1 MWLNVCDLD
10 KLNNS
15 TLTDKD
21 KELEL
26 KGASRSPIENDR
38 MISTLSE
45 LIIFKMARWRF
56 RVICHWLWAGDFS
69 FLLPSW
75 CRDWET
81 PPLVIYEIQLL
92 PVTAP
97 STGPQFS
104 AVQCRASLNWHL
116 DIIRD
121 ASGRYWAN
129 LVGVTTVCCQQ
140 STFSSSCA
148 LSLTCGFIWILKEI
162 PWQETLVQLVYC
174 K

>member
-97 STGPQFS
+97 STAPQFS
-104 AVQCRASLNWHL
+104 AVQGFSQLTSGHNQRCIRKILSKLGWSYDSLLSTENIIIFLWCESNLRIHL
-116 DIIRD
+116 DIK
-121 ASGRYWAN
+121 GN
-129 LVGVTTVCCQQ
+129 P
-140 STFSSSCA
+140 
-148 LSLTCGFIWILKEI
+148 LTGNFGATCIL
-162 PWQETLVQLVYC
+162 
-174 K
+174 